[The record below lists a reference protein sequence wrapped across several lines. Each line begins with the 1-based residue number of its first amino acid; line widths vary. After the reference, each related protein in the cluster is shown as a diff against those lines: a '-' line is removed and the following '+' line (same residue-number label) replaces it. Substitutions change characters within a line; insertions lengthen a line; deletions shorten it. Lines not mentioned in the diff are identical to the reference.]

1 MAIIFTRLLAVA
13 LVGIATVLAKKPTT
27 CPVVSNEGTPAG
39 EFKNISGIQTYHSYP
54 KDKSANTST
63 AILFV
68 SDIYGVPLLQN
79 KLLADS
85 LARAGYLVIF
95 PDLFKGDA
103 VPVSSPEGTLNLT
116 EWRTRHPA
124 AEIDSIIASTITYIR
139 SELGVQRIGGVGY
152 CFGGKYVP
160 RFLAQGKGIDVGFI
174 AHPSGLEATEI
185 QNIAGPISIAA
196 GELDGAFNSTL
207 RRNAEDILTTK
218 NATYQTA
225 LYSGAP
231 HGFAVR
237 VDLNIPRQKYAK
249 ESSFVQAVRW
259 FDAWL

>member
-1 MAIIFTRLLAVA
+1 MTMTLIRLLTVA
-13 LVGIATVLAKKPTT
+13 LVGVASVLAKKPASS
-27 CPVVSNEGTPAG
+27 CPAVSNEGTPTG
-39 EFKNISGIQTYHSYP
+39 EFKNVSGIQIYHSYP
-54 KDKSANTST
+54 GETANASN
-63 AILFV
+63 AILFI

-116 EWRTRHPA
+116 EWRTRHPTE
-124 AEIDSIIASTITYIR
+124 EIDSIVASTITYIR

-160 RFLAQGKGIDVGFI
+160 RFLADGKGIDVGFI
-174 AHPSGLEATEI
+174 AHPSGLLATEI
-185 QNIAGPISIAA
+185 QSIAGPISIAA
-196 GELDGAFNSTL
+196 GELDTAFNVTG
-207 RRNAEDILTTK
+207 RRAAEDILTAK
-218 NATYQTA
+218 NTTYQTT
-225 LYSGAP
+225 LYAGAP

-249 ESSFVQAVRW
+249 ESSFVQAIRW